1 MNRREFLIAS
11 TAAVLLPTTGWAAP
25 TIRLRAG
32 PVNARILPEPKS
44 LTPMLGFNG
53 STPGPEL
60 RARQGDRMSVAFE
73 NGTERHSAVHWHG
86 IHLDNAMDGVPN
98 LTQAAVEPDE
108 TFHYEF
114 DVPYAGTYWYHAHH
128 RSWEQVA
135 RGLYGP
141 LIVEEPDPPAVDR
154 DITVVLDDW
163 RLERNGSLH
172 ESFGNRHD
180 FSHAGRIGN
189 VARAMFSRNVVR
201 RGDRI
206 RLRLIN
212 AATARIFA
220 VSVDGGNGKVVAHD
234 GMPLTEPLPPD
245 DLLLAPAQRTDLVLD
260 VTGPV
265 SFTLRTR
272 QGSYGLGTIA
282 VSGSN
287 PAPIDAPIRPLPP
300 AQVPVPDPNGAAR
313 LTLVMQGGAMGG
325 LQRPLGHARGAVVS
339 LLPRRDG
346 PDHAAQ
352 RHRVSARHPPARPPF
367 PRDPRRRR
375 PRPLPG
381 HDLGRPAAKPRHPLR
396 VRQSRQMAPA
406 LPHAG
411 APGVRHEDLGGGRMT
426 RVLPVLALLWPALAI
441 ADHELDNR
449 DIGNGRVLY
458 QEHCASCHGVRLEGQ
473 PNWQEP
479 GKDGILP
486 APPHDETGHTWHHDN
501 RLLFDY
507 TKLGGQ
513 ALMEAM
519 GITGFKSGMQGLGDV
534 MSDDEIWDVLA
545 YIRSSWPDRI
555 RKIQATRNPEHGQ

>member
-73 NGTERHSAVHWHG
+73 NGTGRHSAVHWHG
-86 IHLDNAMDGVPN
+86 IHLENAMDGVPN
-98 LTQAAVEPDE
+98 LTQAAVEPNE

-172 ESFGNRHD
+172 DSFGNRHD

-189 VARAMFSRNVVR
+189 VARAMFSRNTVR
-201 RGDRI
+201 LGDRI

-220 VSVDGGNGKVVAHD
+220 VSVDGGNGKLVAHD
-234 GMPLTEPLPPD
+234 GMPLAEPLLPD
-245 DLLLAPAQRTDLVLD
+245 DLLLAPAQRTDLILD

-287 PAPIDAPIRPLPP
+287 PAPIDAPIRPLSP

-325 LQRPLGHARGAVVS
+325 RHGGSDFWAFNDRSGMPEAPWYRFSRGETARITLRNDTAFPHGIHLHGHHFHEIRDDGALGHY
-339 LLPRRDG
+339 RDTTL
-346 PDHAAQ
+346 
-352 RHRVSARHPPARPPF
+352 V
-367 PRDPRRRR
+367 DP
-375 PRPLPG
+375 
-381 HDLGRPAAKPRHPLR
+381 
-396 VRQSRQMAPA
+396 RQSRDI
-406 LPHAG
+406 LC
-411 APGVRHEDLGGGRMT
+411 VF
-426 RVLPVLALLWPALAI
+426 
-441 ADHELDNR
+441 DN
-449 DIGNGRVLY
+449 
-458 QEHCASCHGVRLEGQ
+458 
-473 PNWQEP
+473 P
-479 GKDGILP
+479 GKWLL
-486 APPHDETGHTWHHDN
+486 HCHTLAH
-501 RLLFDY
+501 
-507 TKLGGQ
+507 Q
-513 ALMEAM
+513 A
-519 GITGFKSGMQGLGDV
+519 SGMKTWV
-534 MSDDEIWDVLA
+534 EVA
-545 YIRSSWPDRI
+545 
-555 RKIQATRNPEHGQ
+555 